1 MNLAKTWQAV
11 YARLLPVGEPKRAKA
26 PTQSPSTTP
35 KKEKEITMNN
45 PQNWNRISA
54 GALAAGAGTVAGF
67 GLATGTAKR
76 RTLRRAGGAPGNP
89 CRIPTRR

>member
-1 MNLAKTWQAV
+1 
-11 YARLLPVGEPKRAKA
+11 
-26 PTQSPSTTP
+26 
-35 KKEKEITMNN
+35 MNN

-76 RTLRRAGGAPGNP
+76 RTLRRSGGAPGNP